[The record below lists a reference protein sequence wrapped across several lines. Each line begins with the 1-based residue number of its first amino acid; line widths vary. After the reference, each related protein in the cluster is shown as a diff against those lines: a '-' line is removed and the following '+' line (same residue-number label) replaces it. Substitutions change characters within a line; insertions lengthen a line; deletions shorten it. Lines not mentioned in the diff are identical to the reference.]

1 MASLRKKSSSAT
13 PGSKSCAS
21 SSAAKS
27 AKPGPGQ
34 HSDSSST
41 TTTTDTDT
49 ICPDCKLV
57 VDDQSKAVECEV
69 CDRWYHTSCQN
80 ISNALYEVL
89 ICEETTNISWYCKGC
104 NQGAKRIMTKICKLN
119 ERQERVENGLVMLT
133 ELHQNLNDR
142 ITSLGSSLD
151 ERLNIQE
158 KVNEER
164 FTTMESSFAL
174 RMQILKTQSVDGAA
188 DMAREMEDRQE
199 RANNIIMFN
208 VPESSA
214 GSRIEQ
220 QGDDMTIVKKMC
232 VILGADNAQVITR
245 RLGKKIETETRPIRV
260 EVMDINN
267 KKTILKNARHLR
279 EEEDLALR
287 NVFISQDLTPSQREE
302 QKELRRRRKIM
313 LEELQEKGIT
323 DITVIIRKGQLHK
336 VKKRDPERGETQAE

>member
-1 MASLRKKSSSAT
+1 M
-13 PGSKSCAS
+13 
-21 SSAAKS
+21 
-27 AKPGPGQ
+27 
-34 HSDSSST
+34 
-41 TTTTDTDT
+41 
-49 ICPDCKLV
+49 

-133 ELHQNLNDR
+133 ELHQNLIDR
-142 ITSLGSSLD
+142 ITSLGSSLE

-158 KVNEER
+158 KVTEER

-174 RMQILKTQSVDGAA
+174 RMQKLKTQSVDGAA

-220 QGDDMTIVKKMC
+220 QVDDMNIVKKMC

-245 RLGKKIETETRPIRV
+245 RLGRKTENRPIRV
-260 EVMDINN
+260 EVTDTNN
-267 KKTILKNARHLR
+267 KKTILRNARHLR
-279 EEEDLALR
+279 EEEDLTLR
-287 NVFISQDLTPSQREE
+287 NVFVTQDLTPSQREE
-302 QKELRRRRKIM
+302 QKELRRRRKTM

-323 DITVIIRKGQLHK
+323 DTTVIIRRGQLHK
-336 VKKRDPERGETQAE
+336 VKKRDPERVETQAE